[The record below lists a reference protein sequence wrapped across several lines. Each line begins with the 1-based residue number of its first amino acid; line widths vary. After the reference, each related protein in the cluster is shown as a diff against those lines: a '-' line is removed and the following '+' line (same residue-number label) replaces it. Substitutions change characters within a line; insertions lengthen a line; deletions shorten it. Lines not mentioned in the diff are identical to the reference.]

1 MGIRCCRNSFRGAPW
16 TAAVYRRW
24 VLSLYFILSASWVFG
39 SEIDRLLVAVNGDV
53 ITEGDLSLARSLN
66 EVILY
71 DQSAQP
77 NSRDNEIDR
86 LVNLELMRQELK
98 SFSMT
103 QEDESRVEARLQSLR
118 DVYAGKGGFPLLLQK
133 LGLQESEL
141 MAYLR
146 LQSAIMKF
154 VDFRFRPFIKV
165 SDEEIKAYYEERLAA
180 QLEKAKLPLPAL
192 TQVSGWINEILKE
205 EKINAALE
213 QWIKEIKRNSR
224 IEYFNAV
231 GDFTISQLES
241 PDK

>member
-1 MGIRCCRNSFRGAPW
+1 MSIRNYRNSLRCVAG
-16 TAAVYRRW
+16 TQAVCLGW
-24 VLSLYFILSASWVFG
+24 VLIICFILSAPWVFG

-66 EVILY
+66 EVLLY

-86 LVNLELMRQELK
+86 LVHLELMRQELK
-98 SFSMT
+98 NFSMT
-103 QEDESRVEARLQSLR
+103 QEDESRVDARLQSLR
-118 DVYAGKGGFPLLLQK
+118 DVYAGKGGLPLLLQK

-141 MAYLR
+141 MAYLQ

-192 TQVSGWINEILKE
+192 TQVSSRIDGILKE

-224 IEYFNAV
+224 IEYFNAP
-231 GDFTISQLES
+231 GDFTSSQMES
-241 PDK
+241 PN